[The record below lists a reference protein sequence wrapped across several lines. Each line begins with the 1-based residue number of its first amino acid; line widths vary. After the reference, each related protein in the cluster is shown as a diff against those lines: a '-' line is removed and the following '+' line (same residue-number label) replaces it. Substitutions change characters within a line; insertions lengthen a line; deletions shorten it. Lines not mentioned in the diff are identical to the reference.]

1 MKKQLLTSIIITL
14 VLSAALQAQTFTGT
28 YQLKGVKVIY
38 TNVARLTGSA
48 DDSVSQYTL
57 DAHWPNAATPAF
69 SATLAGWAPGDTIAV
84 VETPD
89 LLLTPA
95 GLIYFGIDLSVGL
108 NMEESSMLI
117 PGIEGTTNTY
127 PTTDTED
134 CSTFAV
140 IAPVSDNADIASS
153 STSDSYDADEGSFAW
168 GFGIS
173 QSTVFDWFDA
183 PDDWADPAAD
193 GDNYG
198 IFTAYFNDDNTAF
211 EEATLEW
218 HAIDGQDSDSGIDDA
233 GLLNRHLGVT
243 LAPGDTVTVAGLAST
258 GIPLNVGTY
267 PILGGAG
274 VDLDGDGVAD
284 GTLDTDWGYY
294 FDPNGADG
302 IPFWEQPGAD
312 DSPFQFTG
320 YYMTYNFLT
329 AAGALTQAYTDGMIP
344 TVDTDGDGVADTP
357 ALVYYFV
364 TQGQD
369 PTSALIMAADSLA
382 DLAGQTIA
390 TAFGLD
396 AGTAAV
402 IGASVGAYAG
412 TTLTALLTG
421 GVSVEDALLQTGQ
434 ATAVYALGA
443 LAQAGVTVDDSDHDW
458 NGTNGRMVFQIGNS
472 CVPDFQARDVY
483 ALFDVVTEEVSIESE
498 DILPAKFAVYEN
510 YPNPFNPS
518 TNIIF
523 DIVEQSQTDVT
534 VWNLLGQKVA
544 ILFSGDLNAGRHSI
558 KFDGHH
564 TNGSLLP
571 SGVYIYRI
579 ESGSNVATKKMMLL
593 K

>member
-1 MKKQLLTSIIITL
+1 M
-14 VLSAALQAQTFTGT
+14 LSAALQAQTFTGS

-84 VETPD
+84 FETPD

-95 GLIYFGIDLSVGL
+95 GLAYVGIDLSVGL

-117 PGIEGTTNTY
+117 PGIEGTSSTY
-127 PTTDTED
+127 PTTNTED

-140 IAPVSDNADIASS
+140 IAPVSDNADITSS

-183 PDDWADPAAD
+183 PDDWADPGAD
-193 GDNYG
+193 LDNFG
-198 IFTAYFNDDNTAF
+198 VFTGYFNDENTGF
-211 EEATLEW
+211 DEATLEW

-233 GLLNRHLGVT
+233 GFLNRHLGVT
-243 LAPGDTVTVAGLAST
+243 LAPGDTVTVAVLAST

-364 TQGQD
+364 TQGLD

-382 DLAGQTIA
+382 DLAGQAIA

-483 ALFDVVTEEVSIESE
+483 ALFDVVTEVSIESE

-544 ILFSGDLNAGRHSI
+544 VLFSGDLNAGRHSI

>member
-1 MKKQLLTSIIITL
+1 M
-14 VLSAALQAQTFTGT
+14 LSAALQAQTFTGT
-28 YQLKGVKVIY
+28 YQLNGVKVTYI
-38 TNVARLTGSA
+38 NVARLTDSP

-84 VETPD
+84 VVTPD
-89 LLLTPA
+89 ILLVPA
-95 GLIYFGIDLSVGL
+95 GLAMFGIDLSVGL
-108 NMEESSMLI
+108 NQEESTMLI
-117 PGIEGTTNTY
+117 PGIEGTSNTY

-140 IAPVSDNADIASS
+140 IAPVTDNADITYS
-153 STSDSYDADEGSFAW
+153 STSNSYNATEGSFTW

-173 QSTVFDWFDA
+173 ESVVFDWFDA
-183 PDDWADPAAD
+183 PSDWEDPAAD
-193 GDNYG
+193 GDNFG

-211 EEATLEW
+211 DEATLVW
-218 HAIDGQDSDSGIDDA
+218 HAVDGQDSDSGVDED
-233 GLLNRHLGVT
+233 GLLNRHLGAT
-243 LAPGDTVTVAGLAST
+243 LAPGDTVTVAVLAST

-320 YYMTYNFLT
+320 YYMTFNFLT

-364 TQGQD
+364 TQGLD

-382 DLAGQTIA
+382 DLAGQVIA

-421 GVSVEDALLQTGQ
+421 GVSVEDALVQTGQ

-443 LAQAGVTVDDSDHDW
+443 LALAGVTVDDSDHDW

-472 CVPDFQARDVY
+472 CVPDIQTRDVV
-483 ALFDVVTEEVSIESE
+483 ATFDVVVQEDTASVVSE

-523 DIVEQSQTDVT
+523 DIVEQSQTDVS

-544 ILFSGDLNAGRHSI
+544 VLFSGDLNAGRHSI

-579 ESGSNVATKKMMLL
+579 ESGNNVATKKMMLL

>member
-1 MKKQLLTSIIITL
+1 M
-14 VLSAALQAQTFTGT
+14 LSAALQAQTFTGT
-28 YQLKGVKVIY
+28 YQLNGVKVTYI
-38 TNVARLTGSA
+38 NVARLTGSA

-57 DAHWPNAATPAF
+57 DAHWPSIGSSAF
-69 SATLAGWAPGDTIAV
+69 STPLAAWAPGDTIAV
-84 VETPD
+84 VVTPD
-89 LLLTPA
+89 ILLVPA
-95 GLIYFGIDLSVGL
+95 GLAAYGIDLTVGL
-108 NMEESSMLI
+108 NQEESTMLI
-117 PGIEGTTNTY
+117 PGIEGTSNTY

-140 IAPVSDNADIASS
+140 IAPVTDNADITFSN
-153 STSDSYDADEGSFAW
+153 TSNSYNAAEGSFTW

-173 QSTVFDWFDA
+173 ESVVFDWFDA
-183 PDDWADPAAD
+183 PSDWEDPAAD
-193 GDNYG
+193 GDNFG

-211 EEATLEW
+211 DEATLVW
-218 HAIDGQDSDSGIDDA
+218 HAVDGQDSDSGVDED
-233 GLLNRHLGVT
+233 GLKNRHLGVT
-243 LAPGDTVTVAGLAST
+243 LAPGDTVTVAVLAST

-274 VDLDGDGVAD
+274 VDLDGDGVPD
-284 GTLDTDWGYY
+284 GTVDTDWGYY

-320 YYMTYNFLT
+320 YYMTFNFLT

-364 TQGQD
+364 TQGLD

-382 DLAGQTIA
+382 DLAGQVIA

-421 GVSVEDALLQTGQ
+421 GVSVEDALVQTGQ

-443 LAQAGVTVDDSDHDW
+443 LTLAGVTVDDSDHDY
-458 NGTNGRMVFQIGNS
+458 NLTNGRLVFQIGNS
-472 CVPDFQARDVY
+472 CIPDIQTRDVV
-483 ALFDVVTEEVSIESE
+483 ATFDVVVQEDTASVVSE

-523 DIVEQSQTDVT
+523 DIVEQSQTDVS

-544 ILFSGDLNAGRHSI
+544 VLFSGDLNAGRHSI

-579 ESGSNVATKKMMLL
+579 ESGNNVATKKMMLL

>member
-1 MKKQLLTSIIITL
+1 M
-14 VLSAALQAQTFTGT
+14 LSAVLQAQTFTGS

-48 DDSVSQYTL
+48 DDSVAQYTL
-57 DAHWPNAATPAF
+57 DAHWPNASTSMF

-89 LLLTPA
+89 ILLTPA
-95 GLIYFGIDLSVGL
+95 GLAYFGIDLSVGL
-108 NMEESSMLI
+108 NQEESQMLI
-117 PGIEGTTNTY
+117 PAIEGTSSTY
-127 PTTDTED
+127 PTTNTEN

-140 IAPVSDNADIASS
+140 IAPVSDNADITSS
-153 STSDSYDADEGSFAW
+153 STSDSYDPTAGSFTW

-183 PDDWADPAAD
+183 PDDWEDPSANL
-193 GDNYG
+193 DNFG
-198 IFTAYFNDDNTAF
+198 VFTGYFNDDNTGF

-233 GLLNRHLGVT
+233 GFLNRHLGIT
-243 LAPGDTVTVAGLAST
+243 LAPGDTLTVAALAAQ
-258 GIPLNVGTY
+258 GIPVNVGTY
-267 PILGGAG
+267 PILGGTG
-274 VDLDGDGVAD
+274 VDIDGDGVPD
-284 GTLDTDWGYY
+284 GVVDTDWGYY
-294 FDPNGADG
+294 FDPMGADG
-302 IPFWEQPGAD
+302 VPFWEQPGAD

-320 YYMTYNFLT
+320 YYMTYNFL
-329 AAGALTQAYTDGMIP
+329 ASASALKDAYSTFSDP
-344 TVDTDGDGVADTP
+344 STWVDTDGDGVVDTP
-357 ALVYYFV
+357 ALVVYFV
-364 TQGQD
+364 TQGLD
-369 PTSALIMAADSLA
+369 ATSALIATADSLA
-382 DLAGQTIA
+382 DVGMQGLAAMI
-390 TAFGLD
+390 FGLD
-396 AGTAAV
+396 ATTAAAL
-402 IGASVGAYAG
+402 GAEVGAYAG
-412 TTLTALLTG
+412 TTLTALLTA
-421 GVSVEDALLQTGQ
+421 GVSVEDALAQTGQ
-434 ATAVYALGA
+434 ATALYALDV
-443 LAQAGVTVDDSDHDW
+443 LADAGVTVDDSDHDW
-458 NGTNGRMVFQIGNS
+458 NGTNGRLVFQIGNS

-483 ALFDVVTEEVSIESE
+483 ALFDIITQEDTASVVSE
-498 DILPAKFAVYEN
+498 NILPAKFAVYEN

-544 ILFSGDLNAGRHSI
+544 VLFSGDLNTGRHSI

-579 ESGSNVATKKMMLL
+579 ESGNNVATKKMMLL

>member
-1 MKKQLLTSIIITL
+1 
-14 VLSAALQAQTFTGT
+14 
-28 YQLKGVKVIY
+28 
-38 TNVARLTGSA
+38 
-48 DDSVSQYTL
+48 
-57 DAHWPNAATPAF
+57 
-69 SATLAGWAPGDTIAV
+69 
-84 VETPD
+84 
-89 LLLTPA
+89 
-95 GLIYFGIDLSVGL
+95 
-108 NMEESSMLI
+108 
-117 PGIEGTTNTY
+117 
-127 PTTDTED
+127 
-134 CSTFAV
+134 
-140 IAPVSDNADIASS
+140 
-153 STSDSYDADEGSFAW
+153 
-168 GFGIS
+168 
-173 QSTVFDWFDA
+173 
-183 PDDWADPAAD
+183 
-193 GDNYG
+193 
-198 IFTAYFNDDNTAF
+198 
-211 EEATLEW
+211 
-218 HAIDGQDSDSGIDDA
+218 
-233 GLLNRHLGVT
+233 
-243 LAPGDTVTVAGLAST
+243 
-258 GIPLNVGTY
+258 
-267 PILGGAG
+267 
-274 VDLDGDGVAD
+274 
-284 GTLDTDWGYY
+284 
-294 FDPNGADG
+294 
-302 IPFWEQPGAD
+302 
-312 DSPFQFTG
+312 
-320 YYMTYNFLT
+320 MTYNFLT

>member
-1 MKKQLLTSIIITL
+1 M
-14 VLSAALQAQTFTGT
+14 AL
-28 YQLKGVKVIY
+28 
-38 TNVARLTGSA
+38 
-48 DDSVSQYTL
+48 
-57 DAHWPNAATPAF
+57 
-69 SATLAGWAPGDTIAV
+69 
-84 VETPD
+84 
-89 LLLTPA
+89 
-95 GLIYFGIDLSVGL
+95 
-108 NMEESSMLI
+108 
-117 PGIEGTTNTY
+117 
-127 PTTDTED
+127 
-134 CSTFAV
+134 
-140 IAPVSDNADIASS
+140 
-153 STSDSYDADEGSFAW
+153 
-168 GFGIS
+168 
-173 QSTVFDWFDA
+173 TVFHFGNN
-183 PDDWADPAAD
+183 P
-193 GDNYG
+193 
-198 IFTAYFNDDNTAF
+198 
-211 EEATLEW
+211 
-218 HAIDGQDSDSGIDDA
+218 
-233 GLLNRHLGVT
+233 V
-243 LAPGDTVTVAGLAST
+243 
-258 GIPLNVGTY
+258 
-267 PILGGAG
+267 
-274 VDLDGDGVAD
+274 
-284 GTLDTDWGYY
+284 
-294 FDPNGADG
+294 
-302 IPFWEQPGAD
+302 AD

-364 TQGQD
+364 TQGLD

-382 DLAGQTIA
+382 DLAGQAIA

-443 LAQAGVTVDDSDHDW
+443 LALAGVTVDDSDHDW

-472 CVPDFQARDVY
+472 CVPDIQTRDVV
-483 ALFDVVTEEVSIESE
+483 ATFDVVVQEDTASVVSE

-523 DIVEQSQTDVT
+523 DIIEQSQTDVS

-544 ILFSGDLNAGRHSI
+544 VLFSGDLNAGRHSI

-579 ESGSNVATKKMMLL
+579 ESGNNVATKKMMLL

>member
-1 MKKQLLTSIIITL
+1 M
-14 VLSAALQAQTFTGT
+14 LSAALQAQTFTGS

-57 DAHWPNAATPAF
+57 DAHWPNASTSMF
-69 SATLAGWAPGDTIAV
+69 SLSLAGWAPGDTIAV

-95 GLIYFGIDLSVGL
+95 GLAYVGIDLSVGL

-117 PGIEGTTNTY
+117 PGIEGTSSTY
-127 PTTDTED
+127 PTTNTEN

-140 IAPVSDNADIASS
+140 IAPVSDNADITSS
-153 STSDSYDADEGSFAW
+153 STSDSYNADDGSFTW

-173 QSTVFDWFDA
+173 QSAVFDWFDA
-183 PDDWADPAAD
+183 PVDWADPGAD
-193 GDNYG
+193 LDNFG
-198 IFTAYFNDDNTAF
+198 VFTGYFNDNNTGF
-211 EEATLEW
+211 DEATLEW

-233 GLLNRHLGVT
+233 GLLNRHLGIT
-243 LAPGDTVTVAGLAST
+243 SAPGDTLTVAALASQ
-258 GIPLNVGTY
+258 GVPVNVGTY
-267 PILGGAG
+267 PILGGKG
-274 VDLDGDGVAD
+274 VDIDGDGEPD
-284 GTLDTDWGYY
+284 GVVDTDWGYL
-294 FDPNGADG
+294 FDPMGADETLMSG
-302 IPFWEQPGAD
+302 DE
-312 DSPFQFTG
+312 PFQFTG
-320 YYMTYNFLT
+320 YYFTYNFL
-329 AAGALTQAYTDGMIP
+329 AAANVIAELIEDEFVDNL
-344 TVDTDGDGVADTP
+344 VDTDGDSIPDTP
-357 ALVYYFV
+357 NIILHYVLLGNDENTALV
-364 TQGQD
+364 
-369 PTSALIMAADSLA
+369 LAADSV
-382 DLAGQTIA
+382 AGVAASNLYYAFGGTDATMAGIVAA
-390 TAFGLD
+390 TAST
-396 AGTAAV
+396 TA
-402 IGASVGAYAG
+402 S
-412 TTLTALLTG
+412 TTLTALLP
-421 GVSVEDALLQTGQ
+421 SVAAGTMTLTEALTTTGQ
-434 ATAVYALGA
+434 ATAVATLGALGA
-443 LAQAGVTVDDSDHDW
+443 VGITVDDSDHDY
-458 NGTNGRMVFQIGNS
+458 NGTNGRLVFQIGNS

-483 ALFDVVTEEVSIESE
+483 ALFDVVTEVSIESE